1 MSTSNRFIKKLPQ
14 HKRKNE
20 LFVLVIIAILMFS
33 AIFLYTYIIN
43 LPIITSKYPR
53 INIICNEDPN
63 INNYVDSTFEL
74 ESEDSKD
81 TIRPIKSK
89 IITRGSSPGK
99 GADRWPKKSYRIQLS
114 QQKSLLGMRKDDD
127 WLLFAMYM
135 DFPRMRVK
143 MAFEL
148 YRSLESTNPTAILP
162 ESQYILLYLNGE
174 FQGLYLLAEKN
185 DRRLFGLDDAQNNIN
200 SSFIFQIKHYNN
212 LKEYQKERFEQD
224 WPNEDEDIFIMDQI
238 MTELV
243 SFISNTSDSEF
254 FDPNTGV
261 YSVFDKQNLID
272 FYIYNFFIFHDDF
285 WHKNY
290 FIARNTYPNKIFL
303 ITWDF
308 DQSFGQ
314 HGWSRRDADHNPEFL
329 IRESN
334 YLYNRLI
341 NNTDFMRDCKNRWI
355 YLREKL
361 WTEEFILEMLSDIYK
376 EIEDILEIDTSK
388 WNPIWIYEKWDNQ
401 VEIFI
406 EHLFQWIPDRLE
418 FCDDYFDIF

>member
-1 MSTSNRFIKKLPQ
+1 MSTLNQFIKKLPQ
-14 HKRKNE
+14 HKRKN
-20 LFVLVIIAILMFS
+20 AILMFS

-63 INNYVDSTFEL
+63 INNYVNSTFEL

-162 ESQYILLYLNGE
+162 ESKYVLLYLNGE

-243 SFISNTSDSEF
+243 SFISNTSDSE
-254 FDPNTGV
+254 
-261 YSVFDKQNLID
+261 
-272 FYIYNFFIFHDDF
+272 
-285 WHKNY
+285 
-290 FIARNTYPNKIFL
+290 
-303 ITWDF
+303 
-308 DQSFGQ
+308 
-314 HGWSRRDADHNPEFL
+314 
-329 IRESN
+329 
-334 YLYNRLI
+334 
-341 NNTDFMRDCKNRWI
+341 
-355 YLREKL
+355 
-361 WTEEFILEMLSDIYK
+361 
-376 EIEDILEIDTSK
+376 
-388 WNPIWIYEKWDNQ
+388 
-401 VEIFI
+401 
-406 EHLFQWIPDRLE
+406 
-418 FCDDYFDIF
+418 